1 MALSEKLIQDMVDKG
16 RRIATASAGD
26 ETLGPLSML
35 PGVWKNTDALHG
47 FGFNMIAL
55 PFATDPNG
63 NGYRLLMNQ
72 YDEELH
78 FSIVDKGVPNRGSGF
93 DPATGAPIITD
104 QIIVALDYDQK
115 IVQIAAE
122 DFPVSGEAQK
132 FDGKA
137 IHKEPGLWLYMTNFE
152 TEVANS
158 PNDAKINV
166 ARLGT
171 IPHGNSVLAVGSAPD
186 EPFSGFDPRL
196 IPNVNGVVVGG
207 GVDPDEDDLE
217 PIYFAPYKHFHEN
230 PFKGTVAIPGFK
242 GFEPVD
248 MTDMLRHAVAKV
260 LPGEVKKT
268 MRLHVD
274 SAFDHAGVK
283 TLNSAGIVN
292 IPFVV
297 RQADAIAMNST
308 FLIYEVEDAENGQ
321 TRHFMQYVQN
331 VILDFIG
338 RPDGHPGRARWPHV
352 SINTME
358 RVSDADA
365 GSVKVRMVT
374 E

>member
-1 MALSEKLIQDMVDKG
+1 MAISEKLIQQIVENG
-16 RRIATASAGD
+16 RSIVTADAGD

-55 PFATDPNG
+55 PFADEE

-93 DPATGAPIITD
+93 DLATNKPVITD
-104 QIIVALDYDQK
+104 QTIVALDYDQK

-122 DFPVSGEAQK
+122 DFPQSGEANK
-132 FDGKA
+132 FDGQA
-137 IHKEPGLWLYMTNFE
+137 IHKEPGLWLHMTDQN
-152 TEVANS
+152 TTG
-158 PNDAKINV
+158 INI
-166 ARLGT
+166 ARLGS
-171 IPHGNSVLAVGSAPD
+171 IPHGNSVLAVGRAP
-186 EPFSGFDPRL
+186 EGPSPGLPPR
-196 IPNVNGVVVGG
+196 IVPNVNGVVVGG
-207 GVDPDEDDLE
+207 GVNPDEEDLE
-217 PIYFAPYKHFHEN
+217 PSYFAPYKHFHEN
-230 PFKGTVAIPGFK
+230 PFRGRVPIKGFK

-248 MTDMLRHAVAKV
+248 TTELLRHALATA
-260 LPGEVKKT
+260 LPGEVKNT

-274 SAFDHAGVK
+274 STLDHAGVN
-283 TLNSAGIVN
+283 TLNHSGIVN
-292 IPFVV
+292 IPFIV

-308 FLIYEVEDAENGQ
+308 FLIYEVEDKDTEKM
-321 TRHFMQYVQN
+321 RYFMQYVQN

-338 RPDGHPGRARWPHV
+338 RPDGHPGRARWPHI

-358 RVSDADA
+358 RVSDADPE
-365 GSVKVRMVT
+365 SVKMKMLSK
-374 E
+374 